1 MEVDLE
7 LALNE
12 SLCHVLEMEGEG
24 GGEAE
29 SQHQADPL
37 IVEDHGLAAGGGP
50 HAIVMQ
56 CAVLRLGWEGVIV
69 GSLCWVVHGDGPL
82 VRGGG

>member
-12 SLCHVLEMEGEG
+12 SHCHVLEMEGEG
-24 GGEAE
+24 GGEGE

-50 HAIVMQ
+50 HAVEMQ
-56 CAVLRLGWEGVIV
+56 CAVLRLVCDGVILE
-69 GSLCWVVHGDGPL
+69 SLCCVDHGDAL
-82 VRGGG
+82 E